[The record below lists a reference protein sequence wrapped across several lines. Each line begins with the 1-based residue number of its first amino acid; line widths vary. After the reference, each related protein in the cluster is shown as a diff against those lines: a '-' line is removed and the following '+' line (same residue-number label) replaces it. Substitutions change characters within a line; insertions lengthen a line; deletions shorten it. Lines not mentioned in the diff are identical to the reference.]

1 MAQTNRRRNDSPRR
15 KTDAAPAAVQRP
27 EWLVCGLAAA
37 GMLVAA
43 YLTWLKLTGSGAM
56 FCTAGSGC
64 DLVQASRYGTFL
76 FVPTALWGLAVF
88 VAIGVLGWLGLTATN
103 WMIAFVLASGGVGFS
118 LYLTWLSIFTLGT
131 ACPWCLSSL
140 VIMIA
145 THVAVVLRR
154 PSAGGRK
161 ASIASPKTLAT
172 YGVASA
178 VGAAIAGAFVFAA
191 PISAPPGFQAGLA
204 KHLADTKAVMYGA
217 FWCGACQE
225 QKARFG
231 SAAKDLP
238 YVECDAKGVNARP
251 DLCRQVGVKSFPTWV
266 INGEKR
272 EGVMTLNQL
281 ADMSRYGRD
290 ANHGK

>member
-1 MAQTNRRRNDSPRR
+1 M
-15 KTDAAPAAVQRP
+15 QRP

-56 FCTAGSGC
+56 LCTPGSGC
-64 DLVQASRYGTFL
+64 DVIQGSQYGTFL
-76 FVPTALWGLAVF
+76 FVPTALWGLAVYA
-88 VAIGVLGWLGLTATN
+88 AIAVLGWLGLTPRN
-103 WMIAFVLASGGVGFS
+103 WMIAFLLSAGGMGFS
-118 LYLTWLSIFTLGT
+118 LYLTWLSVFTLGT
-131 ACPWCLSSL
+131 TCPWCLASTAIMVATL
-140 VIMIA
+140 VV
-145 THVAVVLRR
+145 VALRR
-154 PSAGGRK
+154 PATSSRRK
-161 ASIASPKTLAT
+161 AALASPKTLAT

-178 VGAAIAGAFVFAA
+178 VGAVVAGAFVFAA

-204 KHLADTKAVMYGA
+204 KHLADSKAVMYGA
-217 FWCGACQE
+217 FWCAACQE

-231 SAAKDLP
+231 SAAKDIP

-281 ADMSRYGRD
+281 TDLSKYAR
-290 ANHGK
+290 